1 MGGFVTALTDDVTIA
16 ALWGAL
22 TPVAAIV
29 GVGILVGFGY
39 TVLKRAIKGIG
50 KGKANI

>member
-1 MGGFVTALTDDVTIA
+1 METFVTGLTTTVTSG

-22 TPVAAIV
+22 APAAGIV

-39 TVLKRAIKGIG
+39 TVLRRSVSGIG
-50 KGKANI
+50 KGKGRI